1 MSVAKFCEVLKDC
14 PNYFFA
20 PHLNTLAIY
29 FSAGKVIH
37 FMPEKLMFC
46 TCICLLQ
53 HAGGTP
59 ENAGEIVRVENG
71 MSIAQWFKFC
81 IGVSIFFFF
90 FFAT

>member
-1 MSVAKFCEVLKDC
+1 
-14 PNYFFA
+14 
-20 PHLNTLAIY
+20 
-29 FSAGKVIH
+29 
-37 FMPEKLMFC
+37 MPEKLKFC

-81 IGVSIFFFF
+81 IGVSITSSSGPSCCSLIGPSYILIELNTFCP
-90 FFAT
+90 